1 MSEEVIPI
9 FMFAAITVVLW
20 KFFETRHKERMAI
33 IDKSLDPLAWKELFT
48 SQMFRITPL
57 SNLKWGLISLFVGA
71 GILGGMQLDAMY
83 GTREFIAPFIFLG
96 GGLALV
102 LFYFIA
108 LRKSA
113 PDK

>member
-9 FMFAAITVVLW
+9 FMFAAVTVVLW

-33 IDKSLDPLAWKELFT
+33 IDKSLDPLAWKELF
-48 SQMFRITPL
+48 SNQMFRITPL
-57 SNLKWGLISLFVGA
+57 SNLKWGLISLFIGA
-71 GILGGMQLDAMY
+71 GILGGMQLRTMY
-83 GTREFIAPFIFLG
+83 GTSDFIAPFIFLG

-108 LRKSA
+108 LRKST
-113 PDK
+113 PEK